1 MFVDVTIGYWI
12 FMKSLFY
19 FCAVVIVIS
28 STDDF
33 FIDLVYW
40 LYVLPKRKFSK
51 KFPHKVLLKDFQ
63 TKPEKHIAVMVPAWK
78 EEAVIE
84 QMVSLTVEKIEY
96 KNYQLF
102 VGVYPNDK
110 ETQEKVDAVCKK
122 YSKIHKVVNKKDG
135 PTTKADCL
143 NNIMEA
149 IFEYE
154 KKYKMKFEIIAYSDA
169 EDVIYPIQLKIMNAL
184 CPEYG
189 LVQLPVL
196 SLKRKL
202 WQITGSHYMD
212 EFAESHLKDLPVR
225 EFLTGNVP
233 SAGVGTAFSREA
245 IEKLH
250 YKNNGLV
257 FNPNSLA
264 EDYEIS
270 FTLHQMGF
278 KETICLVKTPEKYRN
293 KKFITDCPYIA
304 VQEYF
309 PSSFVR
315 AVKQKS
321 RWISGIVF
329 QGTKH
334 IGWLKGFWLKY
345 ILLRDRKSIITNPV
359 MILAYFVALHI
370 IAMEIHAGIGDGM
383 YWFPNLVPLD
393 SWLWIILIFNGFYLS
408 NRILQRFIAVYRIYG
423 LPHAIISPIRII
435 WSNIVNFCAFIKAFT
450 VLKNTSGKT
459 NLIWDKTSHEF
470 PDVSK
475 GGK

>member
-1 MFVDVTIGYWI
+1 MFLDITIGYWI

-19 FCAVVIVIS
+19 FCAVVIMIS

-51 KFPHKVLLKDFQ
+51 KFPHNTLLKDFN
-63 TKPEKHIAVMVPAWK
+63 TKPEKQIAVMVPAWK

-84 QMVSLTVEKIEY
+84 KMARLTIEKIQY

-102 VGVYPNDK
+102 IGTYPNDK
-110 ETQEKVDAVCKK
+110 ETQEKVDIVCKNHK
-122 YSKIHKVVNKKDG
+122 QVHKVVNKKSG

-149 IFEYE
+149 VFAYE
-154 KKYKMKFEIIAYSDA
+154 KKHKMKFEVIAYSDA
-169 EDVIYPIQLKIMNAL
+169 EDIIFPIQLKLMNAL
-184 CPEYG
+184 CPTYG
-189 LVQLPVL
+189 LVQLPVF

-250 YKNNGLV
+250 YKNNGFV
-257 FNPNSLA
+257 FNPTSLA
-264 EDYEIS
+264 EDYEIG
-270 FTLHQMGF
+270 FTLHDMGF
-278 KETICLVKTPEKYRN
+278 KETICLMPTPKEYRSKN
-293 KKFITDCPYIA
+293 TVLDCPYIA

-309 PSSFVR
+309 PSNFIR

-334 IGWLKGFWLKY
+334 IGWPDEFWKTY
-345 ILLRDRKSIITNPV
+345 ILLRDRKSIITNPI

-370 IAMEIHAGIGDGM
+370 IAMEVHSGLGDGM

-423 LPHAIISPIRII
+423 LPHALISPIRII
-435 WSNIVNFCAFIKAFT
+435 WSNIVNFFAFIHAFR
-450 VLKNTSGKT
+450 LIRGSDAKDENP
-459 NLIWDKTSHEF
+459 IWDKTAHEF
-470 PDVSK
+470 PDV
-475 GGK
+475 